1 MSSLQTNLHQ
11 FSSCLISSEQEMSY
25 VEYLINYYHTR
36 LNLTPKALD
45 YVMRYCCTLRL
56 ETLEHFRIGFVDRTL
71 VNILPKEQS
80 GQTEIIR
87 GVLQRYGWLKPNGR
101 ERFRGA
107 LVFPVF
113 NASGQCVNAFAYRI
127 SPYMRKGCSRIL
139 QLNSTATFFNQKILA
154 DCLNIILCVSPFV
167 ALKLF
172 NAGVSNVIA
181 VCGAVS
187 IESHST
193 LLHQAGV
200 IRVVIAINPEEDIQ
214 ADEMGLLAESL
225 SQLGIN
231 CRLIYLPDTAGA
243 VDIDI
248 RYLCFL
254 AQQCYRG
261 ETC

>member
-36 LNLTPKALD
+36 LNVTPKALD
-45 YVMRYCCTLRL
+45 YVMRYCSTLRL
-56 ETLEHFRIGFVDRTL
+56 GTLEHFRIGFVDRTL

-101 ERFRGA
+101 ELFRGA

-113 NASGQCVNAFAYRI
+113 NASGQCINAFAYRI

-139 QLNSTATFFNQKILA
+139 QLNSTATFFNQQIIA
-154 DCLNIILCVSPFV
+154 DCSNIILCLSPFN

-172 NAGVSNVIA
+172 EAGVSHVIA
-181 VCGAVS
+181 VCGTLS
-187 IESHST
+187 IAKHST
-193 LLHQAGV
+193 LLYQAGV
-200 IRVVIAINPEEDIQ
+200 TRVVIAMNPEEDIQ
-214 ADEMGLLAESL
+214 TNEMGLLADSL
-225 SQLGIN
+225 IQLGVN
-231 CRLIYLPDTAGA
+231 CRLIHLPHIAGT
-243 VDIDI
+243 VNIDI
-248 RYLCFL
+248 VHE
-254 AQQCYRG
+254 CYRG
-261 ETC
+261 EAC